1 MTVSTVD
8 APVEALEADSP
19 VAGRSL
25 RQIVWSRLRRDRV
38 AMISMAGIAF
48 IILVAVFA
56 PLITRVLGVDPY
68 TFNPDLLDPATGSL
82 PRGALG
88 QGFSREHLLGVEPAT
103 GRDILARL
111 LYGARISLLVAL
123 TATLLAVGIGT
134 ALGIMAGYLRGWVD
148 SSLGFVTDIVLSF
161 PLLLALIA
169 LTPVAVQRLEA
180 MGVPEGNAARIT
192 YLILAFSLFGWPY
205 MYRIARGQVLSLRE
219 REFVEAA
226 ESIGAS
232 GNRILWRELLPNLW
246 APILVVFS
254 ILLPSYIITEAS
266 LSFLGVGVQIPEPT
280 WGNMLQDSVRYFT
293 VIPLYMFIPGTV
305 LLVTVIVFNLLGDAI
320 RDAVDPRAG
329 RS

>member
-38 AMISMAGIAF
+38 AMASMAGIAF

-88 QGFSREHLLGVEPAT
+88 QGFSAEHPLGVEPST

-111 LYGARISLLVAL
+111 LYGARISLLIAL
-123 TATLLAVGIGT
+123 TATLIAVGIGT

-180 MGVPEGNAARIT
+180 MGVPPGNAARIT
-192 YLILAFSLFGWPY
+192 YLILALSLFGWPY

-246 APILVVFS
+246 APILVVS
-254 ILLPSYIITEAS
+254 TILLPTYIITEAS
-266 LSFLGVGVQIPEPT
+266 LSFLGVGVQIPEAT

-305 LLVTVIVFNLLGDAI
+305 LLVTVIVFNLLGDAV